1 LDVDDRTSREMIQ
14 PTRRANGRRLRRR
27 DRNAPPFLGVI
38 DEPAS
43 NEATTDGLPFI
54 RFRGWVAST
63 RDHPMTVRARVGSDP
78 PREFPVADARPDVVE
93 VLGALYGLTDEA
105 CGFHFD
111 VDLPENGE
119 DVSVELEFTDGQFV
133 AEIPPFRVRWTE
145 HVGPARADYKSVWN
159 SVSDDVE
166 HAKLAVA
173 GYTDEDEFERMGHAT
188 VETLVNTVGLSSDDV
203 VLEIGAGV
211 GRVGPAIAPRCKKW
225 IATDV
230 SENMLRHTRERVA
243 GFDNVETVA
252 TNGWDLRP
260 IPSESIDLVYCTIV
274 FMHLDEW
281 ERFNYVREGMRV
293 LRPGGRMYAD
303 NTNLLGDDGWA
314 FFMKALDQHHP
325 LDRPPNIS
333 KSSTQQELETY
344 FRRAGFEDV
353 NVHVSSMWLA
363 AYGKKPARR

>member
-1 LDVDDRTSREMIQ
+1 MIEPTYRADGRELSQEDR
-14 PTRRANGRRLRRR
+14 
-27 DRNAPPFLGVI
+27 DPPAFIGCV
-38 DEPAS
+38 DEPNS
-43 NEATTDGLPFI
+43 TDVATGGLPVC
-54 RFRGWVAST
+54 RFGGWVAST
-63 RDHPMTVRARVGSDP
+63 RGRPMRVLAHVGDDP
-78 PREFPVADARPDVVE
+78 PLEFPVTRARPDVVDA
-93 VLGALYGLTDEA
+93 LGAPYGFSDPG
-105 CGFHFD
+105 CGFRFD
-111 VDLPENGE
+111 VEVPGDPGDEVRIAL
-119 DVSVELEFTDGQFV
+119 DFTDGEFV
-133 AEIPPFRVRWTE
+133 ATIPAFHIRSTE
-145 HVGPARADYKSVWN
+145 DARPARADYKSVWN
-159 SVSDDVE
+159 SVSEDVE

-173 GYTDEDEFERMGHAT
+173 GYTDEGEFERMGQAT
-188 VETLVNTVGLSSDDV
+188 VSALRDTVGLSPHDV

-211 GRVGPAIAPRCKKW
+211 GRVGPAIAPLCKKW

-252 TNGWDLRP
+252 TNGWDLQP
-260 IPSESIDLVYCTIV
+260 IPSESVDLVYCTIV

-303 NTNLLGDDGWA
+303 NTNLLGDEGWK
-314 FFMKALDQHHP
+314 FFMEALNQHHP

-333 KSSTQQELETY
+333 KSSTPQELETY

-363 AYGKKPARR
+363 AYGKKPSRR